1 MKFPLLWLLLVSL
14 NTFSFAQILSEGFE
28 GTFPPSGWSQDFVL
42 NNNSWSAASGNSNG
56 VVTNAHSGSSNAILV
71 NFSTSPDVTKLIS
84 PPLNLSG
91 VNAPE
96 LKFWYTLEEWASDQD
111 ELRVYY
117 KTSFSGPWNLLAS
130 YTADVFSW
138 TEISLSLPNQ
148 SANYFIAFEG
158 TAQYGRGITID
169 DVLVDGSATCL
180 QPSALSASTVSS
192 TSSSLGWTELNGG
205 SNWEIEWGTSGFT
218 QGSGTVVPTSNN
230 PYALSGLSANTDYD
244 FYVRTL
250 CGGGDNSN
258 WSGPFSF
265 STPCTAVSAPWS
277 ENFDASGNIPNCWNQ
292 GPANSENWRFNNS
305 SGHVG
310 NAGNTGGS
318 SSASGNRFAWVDDS
332 NPNNTATTL
341 LSPLIDVSG
350 LTTPALSF
358 YTISNNEGN
367 SNVDFSVDVFDGSNW
382 NNDFYFHN
390 SNTYLGQWE
399 YVLLNLSSLTISGTI
414 QLRFVVD
421 ELVSGDYFDDRAIDD
436 VRIDE
441 LPACPQPAMVSAAAF
456 TETTAA
462 VSWTEN
468 GTATSWEL
476 EYGPSGFTPG
486 TGTLTT
492 TSANPFTITGLTNM
506 NSYDVCV
513 RSVCGGNKSAW
524 SCHSFDQPFV
534 FSSSNLPIVV
544 INTSG
549 QTIQDNARIVSQM
562 GIIHN
567 APLRNNLS
575 DPFNNYN
582 GNISIELRGSSSQ
595 SFPKKSYS
603 IETQDILGGN
613 NNVSLVDMP
622 AENDWVL
629 YAPYSDKTLIRNV
642 FTYYFGNKI
651 MPYAP
656 RTKMCE
662 VVLNGDYIGVY
673 VLTEKIKQ
681 DQNRVDI
688 ADLTV
693 NDVAGDSLS
702 GGYII
707 KVDKTTGSSYDF
719 YSNFLP
725 PGALSGQTIGFQV
738 HYPRPDTILQVQ
750 VDYIHDYLDSFEL
763 ALNGPDYADSLL
775 GFPYFADG
783 LSFIDF
789 FIMNELTKNVDAYR
803 ASTFLYKDKASNGG
817 KLKMGPLWDFNIS
830 LGNANYCNGESVS
843 GWGKDFNS
851 ICGTHGNLVPFW
863 WDKLEQDPAYV
874 TLRKC
879 RWDYLRQNSLHT
891 DTLISF
897 IDNMA
902 LYLDEAQQRNF
913 TRWPTLGNYV
923 WPNDFIGNTYQEE
936 INYFKTWLT
945 NRMTW
950 LDNNLPGAASDCSAL
965 LGEHQFNEE
974 NVSDIRIYPNPAGNA
989 LFIEARNLEKI
1000 NIYNNLG
1007 QLMFSRKE
1015 LPSNHYKVHQFNV
1028 SEWNSGLYLIEII
1041 QTDNRLL
1048 RKVVVR

>member
-1 MKFPLLWLLLVSL
+1 
-14 NTFSFAQILSEGFE
+14 
-28 GTFPPSGWSQDFVL
+28 
-42 NNNSWSAASGNSNG
+42 
-56 VVTNAHSGSSNAILV
+56 
-71 NFSTSPDVTKLIS
+71 
-84 PPLNLSG
+84 
-91 VNAPE
+91 
-96 LKFWYTLEEWASDQD
+96 
-111 ELRVYY
+111 
-117 KTSFSGPWNLLAS
+117 
-130 YTADVFSW
+130 
-138 TEISLSLPNQ
+138 
-148 SANYFIAFEG
+148 
-158 TAQYGRGITID
+158 
-169 DVLVDGSATCL
+169 
-180 QPSALSASTVSS
+180 
-192 TSSSLGWTELNGG
+192 
-205 SNWEIEWGTSGFT
+205 
-218 QGSGTVVPTSNN
+218 
-230 PYALSGLSANTDYD
+230 
-244 FYVRTL
+244 
-250 CGGGDNSN
+250 
-258 WSGPFSF
+258 
-265 STPCTAVSAPWS
+265 
-277 ENFDASGNIPNCWNQ
+277 
-292 GPANSENWRFNNS
+292 
-305 SGHVG
+305 
-310 NAGNTGGS
+310 
-318 SSASGNRFAWVDDS
+318 
-332 NPNNTATTL
+332 
-341 LSPLIDVSG
+341 
-350 LTTPALSF
+350 
-358 YTISNNEGN
+358 
-367 SNVDFSVDVFDGSNW
+367 
-382 NNDFYFHN
+382 
-390 SNTYLGQWE
+390 
-399 YVLLNLSSLTISGTI
+399 
-414 QLRFVVD
+414 
-421 ELVSGDYFDDRAIDD
+421 
-436 VRIDE
+436 
-441 LPACPQPAMVSAAAF
+441 LPACPQPAMVSASAF
-456 TETTAA
+456 TETTADIN
-462 VSWTEN
+462 WTEN
-468 GTATSWEL
+468 GTATSWEV
-476 EYGPSGFTPG
+476 EYGPAGFTPG

-513 RSVCGGNKSAW
+513 RSVCGLNKSAW
-524 SCHSFDQPFV
+524 SCLSFDQPFV

-549 QTIQDNARIVSQM
+549 QVIQDNARIVAQM
-562 GIIHN
+562 GVIHN

-582 GNISIELRGSSSQ
+582 GNISIEIRGSSSQ

-651 MPYAP
+651 MAYAP

-681 DQNRVDI
+681 DQNRVDV

-693 NDVAGDSLS
+693 NDVAGDSLT

-707 KVDKTTGSSYDF
+707 KVDKTTGSPYDF

-725 PGALSGQTIGFQV
+725 PGAVSGQTIGFQV

-763 ALNGPDYADSLL
+763 ALNGPAFADSLL

-783 LSFIDF
+783 LTFIDF

-830 LGNANYCNGESVS
+830 LGNANYCNGASVS

-863 WDKLEQDPAYV
+863 WNKLEQDAAYV

-879 RWDYLRQNSLHT
+879 RWDYLRQNALHT
-891 DTLISF
+891 DTLMSY

-902 LYLDEAQQRNF
+902 LHLDEAQQRNF

-950 LDNNLPGAASDCSAL
+950 IDNNLPGTASNCSVL
-965 LGEHQFNEE
+965 LGEYELNED
-974 NVSDIRIYPNPAGNA
+974 NVSDIRIYPNPAGNS
-989 LFIEARNLEKI
+989 LFIEGKNLNMI

-1007 QLMFSRKE
+1007 QLMFSRTIPHSDH
-1015 LPSNHYKVHQFNV
+1015 LNIYQLNI
-1028 SEWNSGLYLIEII
+1028 SECSSGLHLIEILKKE
-1041 QTDNRLL
+1041 NRLL
-1048 RKVVVR
+1048 KKLIVR